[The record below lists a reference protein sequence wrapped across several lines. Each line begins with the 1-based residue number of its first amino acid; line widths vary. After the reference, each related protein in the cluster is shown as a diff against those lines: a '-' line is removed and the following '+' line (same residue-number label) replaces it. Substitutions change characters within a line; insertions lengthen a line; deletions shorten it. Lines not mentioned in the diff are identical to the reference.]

1 MSCHCEDIHI
11 PGCPQGTTTTSTTT
25 TTTQCPDYQPCD
37 EAVEA
42 CCVELSEDISCAG
55 FNAGDDLC
63 SILSVLLLNAFPQCS
78 TTTTTAPTTT
88 TTTVVPTTTTT
99 TAVPTTTTT
108 TDPCTCET
116 FQIQNFSQ
124 SVQYYSYR
132 DCNNVYNAFVSIQI
146 GETQTICV
154 CNQEID
160 YNDRSIIVFQ
170 IGKGCLPLTTT
181 TTGAP
186 TTTTTTEL
194 TTTTTTA
201 ACECQTFTLS
211 NLQLTVVDLT
221 YTDCQ
226 GNLITL
232 FVPGGQIITGVC
244 ACAGSFQYQPVIGFT
259 ISSTGDGCNVQP
271 TTTTTTVTPT
281 TTTTTVAATTTTTTL
296 AGTTTTTTEMGMT
309 TTTTTGAVTTTT
321 TLEVTTTTTAEL
333 TTTTTT
339 SEYPCNCYSLY
350 NPGLSPEAPF
360 GFDCNLNALPAVP
373 AGQTIYVCSNG
384 TPGVIPFGLLV
395 VTPIGDCSVCPTTT
409 TTTAELTTTTTTS
422 EGGGGGTTTTTT
434 VAEGTTTTTTVPC
447 ISPCFNTEYNIVG
460 SGTAEWFACNAVAP
474 TTLFVEGGTQFFCH
488 DGSGVTFYGGASG
501 TPTGSQE
508 ECGCNDL
515 PETTTTT
522 TTVAPTTTT
531 TTAGP
536 TTTSTTINPE

>member
-1 MSCHCEDIHI
+1 MSCTCEDIHI

-25 TTTQCPDYQPCD
+25 TTTECPDYQPCD

-42 CCVELSEDISCAG
+42 CCVELSEDIACAG

-78 TTTTTAPTTT
+78 TTTTAAPTTT
-88 TTTVVPTTTTT
+88 TTTAVPTTTTT
-99 TAVPTTTTT
+99 TVVPTTTTT

-160 YNDRSIIVFQ
+160 YSDRSIIVFQ

-226 GNLITL
+226 GNLVTL

-244 ACAGSFQYQPVIGFT
+244 ACAGSFQYQPVLGFT

-271 TTTTTTVTPT
+271 TTTTTTVAPT
-281 TTTTTVAATTTTTTL
+281 TTTTTAAVTTTTTASLTTTTTTE
-296 AGTTTTTTEMGMT
+296 AGTTTTTTA
-309 TTTTTGAVTTTT
+309 AVTTTT
-321 TLEVTTTTTAEL
+321 TADPG

-339 SEYPCNCYSLY
+339 SES
-350 NPGLSPEAPF
+350 
-360 GFDCNLNALPAVP
+360 
-373 AGQTIYVCSNG
+373 
-384 TPGVIPFGLLV
+384 
-395 VTPIGDCSVCPTTT
+395 
-409 TTTAELTTTTTTS
+409 
-422 EGGGGGTTTTTT
+422 GGGGTTTTTT
-434 VAEGTTTTTTVPC
+434 SGELTTTTTTIPCTTWTNLSGTGAVYDWIDCDGTVHLNQEIPNNISICAQDATVFYISGGTLTNTEVPC
-447 ISPCFNTEYNIVG
+447 TE
-460 SGTAEWFACNAVAP
+460 
-474 TTLFVEGGTQFFCH
+474 
-488 DGSGVTFYGGASG
+488 
-501 TPTGSQE
+501 
-508 ECGCNDL
+508 
-515 PETTTTT
+515 
-522 TTVAPTTTT
+522 
-531 TTAGP
+531 
-536 TTTSTTINPE
+536 